1 MDINYKER
9 LSSYKY
15 ITDSDDVRI
24 KEKIKQELIT
34 NDDIIHVL
42 NNKELEENDAEN
54 DEYFMVNIFPYYMIV
69 DTQTSSNNF
78 ICYTVGYKNIQRDN
92 KLVKILRIDFVI
104 LCERKNI
111 IQEDTGIARHDLL
124 AALIQNQFNYTNYF
138 GRKIQ
143 LISDMETIVDGNY
156 ACRTLTFEQIT
167 DNNVTKTYGGTPEI
181 INKKVVY

>member
-1 MDINYKER
+1 M
-9 LSSYKY
+9 
-15 ITDSDDVRI
+15 
-24 KEKIKQELIT
+24 
-34 NDDIIHVL
+34 
-42 NNKELEENDAEN
+42 
-54 DEYFMVNIFPYYMIV
+54 
-69 DTQTSSNNF
+69 
-78 ICYTVGYKNIQRDN
+78 
-92 KLVKILRIDFVI
+92 
-104 LCERKNI
+104 
-111 IQEDTGIARHDLL
+111 L